1 MRIGILTFWKTE
13 DNYGQLLQ
21 CYATQT
27 YLRSLGHDTFLVKA
41 TNGHEYVPTLK
52 GLLLDKVRTAYRLSP
67 YPLYFLKRAIG
78 SFFYTLTHGKGISLR
93 RIGPEAVKSIFFLG
107 AIKII
112 LTEILKTALG
122 DMSAEFAVGKGVEE

>member
-1 MRIGILTFWKTE
+1 MSCVNSGLFCREPKLAAIDIFFTPSGT
-13 DNYGQLLQ
+13 QLRKYIPSVVFQ
-21 CYATQT
+21 IW
-27 YLRSLGHDTFLVKA
+27 SLPTTKA
-41 TNGHEYVPTLK
+41 S
-52 GLLLDKVRTAYRLSP
+52 AW
-67 YPLYFLKRAIG
+67 
-78 SFFYTLTHGKGISLR
+78 